1 MIISEKPWN
10 LAADTAGFRGFFDYS
25 LKVCLK
31 MDHAVISV
39 TL

>member
-1 MIISEKPWN
+1 MVISEKPWN
-10 LAADTAGFRGFFDYS
+10 LAADAAGFRGFFCYI
-25 LKVCLK
+25 LKVCPK